1 MKKIDFLPLLLVF
14 FILSCSEQAEETSV
28 GDSGGVEDITVQD
41 ITPKDSGIRDQGGDE
56 TEDVVDMD
64 YTIRDADPKNPDN
77 GKIDSDCDG
86 LSDLEEF
93 SIIYPGGR
101 KTDPM
106 NPDTDGDG
114 IPDGVEAGRIESP
127 DPLCKR
133 YFKGD
138 ADPSSV
144 TNPISVDSDCDGIP
158 DGDEDKDRDGKRDEK
173 ETDAADPDTDRDGLP
188 DGLEV
193 SKTEPADKE
202 FCKNFI
208 PDADPA
214 TSTDP
219 LNADTDGDGINDGQ
233 VDRNHNGKADINN
246 PANPDYAGGD
256 ETDPANPD
264 SDGDGISDGQEDKN
278 RNFIVDPGET
288 DPLIK
293 NRDTDGDGIDDEKEI
308 LCGYDPNDPDMDND
322 GLKDGVEDRNSDCSV
337 NIGETDP
344 RRLDSDCDG
353 LADGEEDK
361 DKDGKVDSGETD
373 PANPDTDGD
382 GLTDGVESGRVINL
396 DAVNCRDFRADQ
408 DPDTRTDP
416 LNPDTDGDG
425 IVDGAEDG
433 NQNGKVDTGE
443 LDPRNGSDG
452 SGAAKDACA
461 TENLVKINFFDIKD
475 ADSIVALADEYRDI
489 APGEINLSKLLLNG
503 NEEGFLFVH
512 KDKNVGG
519 FLIEKVS
526 EGSDVMAEEKIIRGD
541 TPCKVPSGYLE
552 KIDCLSNPV
561 VQRFTTWDGY
571 EALSASYDYGKGEED
586 DLKGRL
592 NLIAK
597 AFLGDKVSGLFADG
611 IEKNGNHKEGWK
623 LQIEIIRRKNNKT
636 IVVGSLVSEGVY
648 KNDPLAEILRGDIT
662 NGSAIAQRGD
672 TTGVQCDIRISGN
685 PMVDFIWVVD
695 DSCSMSPYQKAVNVA
710 ATAFVDKLKNSQVDY
725 RIAAITT
732 GYWQKTLKGSNTLTK
747 NFEKVF
753 GFTKDLDEF
762 KTWFK
767 QPCELT
773 DLSCIGDEQC
783 TGTEKGVE
791 SLYDAMLNPKNNAIP
806 LLPTPNKGEPV
817 DPKKIRYGAKVVVIF
832 LSDAGD
838 QSNRE
843 GEYVNGN
850 PPSDANDGPWWD
862 NNLPAW
868 PAIFDEIS
876 RRKDIDGLIANAII
890 CSTNDCGGE
899 TKNPSLYDI
908 IVQQTNGVQGLIKDD
923 ASINT
928 TMQAIV
934 DSAIAATGISL
945 SKSPISASIK
955 VVQEDPPPKCP
966 QPTPR
971 SPVNGFDYDGI
982 FQRISFFGDCRPEK
996 PAKKIAVSYRY
1007 WIDRDRPLK
1016 DCGEC
1021 KEPFVCN
1028 TETGRCECP
1037 PDCDGKKPGK
1047 NFVCNQNNC
1056 TWVCPSECG
1065 GACSLYYVCRSDDCT
1080 CTCDENF
1087 SCNIGYRPDPE
1098 NCVCR
1103 CSAEELKCDESHEAD
1118 LEKCQCICKKD
1129 CGGCPDGF
1137 ICQPSLC
1144 YCERKPL

>member
-1 MKKIDFLPLLLVF
+1 MSRRIYLSVLALFLV
-14 FILSCSEQAEETSV
+14 LSCSDSV
-28 GDSGGVEDITVQD
+28 DNVQTNDVANTEDISSQD
-41 ITPKDSGIRDQGGDE
+41 VISKDYGYKDYGGDE
-56 TEDVVDMD
+56 IEDIIDMD

-77 GKIDSDCDG
+77 SKVDSDCDG

-114 IPDGVEAGRIESP
+114 IPDGVEAGRTESP

-133 YFKGD
+133 FFKGD
-138 ADPSSV
+138 ADPSVV
-144 TNPISVDSDCDGIP
+144 TNPVSVDSDCDGIP
-158 DGDEDKDRDGKRDEK
+158 DGVEDKNHNGKRDEG
-173 ETDAADPDTDRDGLP
+173 ETDAADIDTDKDGLL
-188 DGLEV
+188 DGLEL
-193 SKTEPADKE
+193 SKTEPADRDL
-202 FCKNFI
+202 CKNFI
-208 PDADPA
+208 ADSDPS

-219 LNADTDGDGINDGQ
+219 LNPDTDGDGIDDGKE
-233 VDRNHNGKADINN
+233 DRNHNGRVDIKDIR
-246 PANPDYAGGD
+246 NPDYAGGD
-256 ETDPANPD
+256 ETDPAKAD
-264 SDGDGISDGQEDKN
+264 TDGDGISDGNEDRN
-278 RNFIVDPGET
+278 QNFIVDPGET

-293 NRDTDGDGIDDEKEI
+293 NIDSDGDGIDDEREI
-308 LCGYDPNDPDMDND
+308 LCGYDPSDPDMDND
-322 GLKDGVEDRNSDCSV
+322 GLKDGVEDKNADCAV

-344 RRLDSDCDG
+344 RRIDTDCDG
-353 LADGEEDK
+353 IADGEEDK
-361 DKDGKVDSGETD
+361 NKNGRVEINETD
-373 PANPDTDGD
+373 PTNPDTDGD
-382 GLTDGVESGRVINL
+382 GLTDGIEAGRTVNL
-396 DAVNCRDFRADQ
+396 DVVNCKDFKGDN
-408 DPDTRTDP
+408 DPSTSTDP

-425 IVDGAEDG
+425 IMDGAEDA
-433 NQNGKVDTGE
+433 NQNGRVDEGE
-443 LDPRNGSDG
+443 LDPKDDSDG
-452 SGAAKDACA
+452 TGAVNEACS
-461 TENLVKINFFDIKD
+461 TSKLVKINFFDIID
-475 ADSIVALADEYRDI
+475 ADALLALTDEYRDN
-489 APGEINLSKLLLNG
+489 PPNEINLSRLIVNG
-503 NEEGFLFVH
+503 KEKGFIFVH

-519 FLIEKVS
+519 FIVEKQS
-526 EGSDVMAEEKIIRGD
+526 EGADVIEEEKIIRGD
-541 TPCKVPSGYLE
+541 TPCKVSSGYLQR
-552 KIDCLSNPV
+552 IDCLSNPV
-561 VQRFTTWDGY
+561 VQSFITWDGY
-571 EALSASYDYGKGEED
+571 PALLANYDYGKGSGD

-597 AFLGDKVSGLFADG
+597 AFFGDNVSGLFTDG
-611 IEKNGNHKEGWK
+611 IEQNSNHDTDWK
-623 LQIEIIRRKNNKT
+623 LQIEIIRRNNNRT
-636 IVVGSLVSEGVY
+636 ILVGSLVSSDIFSS
-648 KNDPLAEILRGDIT
+648 DPLSEILRGDIT

-672 TTGVQCDIRISGN
+672 TTGVQCDIRTSGN

-710 ATAFVDKLKNSQVDY
+710 ATAFVDKLKNSQVDF
-725 RIAAITT
+725 RIAAIST
-732 GYWQKTLKGSNTLTK
+732 GYWQKTLKNSTTLTK
-747 NFEKVF
+747 NFGKVF

-762 KTWFK
+762 RTWFK
-767 QPCELT
+767 QPCDFNDPT
-773 DLSCIGDEQC
+773 CIGDAQC

-791 SLYDAMLNPKNNAIP
+791 SLYDALLNPKNNSTP
-806 LLPTPNKGEPV
+806 LLPTPNKGESV
-817 DPKKIRYGAKVVVIF
+817 DPKKIRFGAKVVVIF

-862 NNLPAW
+862 KNLPTW

-876 RRKDIDGLIANAII
+876 KRKDIDGLIANAII

-908 IVQQTNGVQGLIKDD
+908 LVSQTNGVQGLIKDN
-923 ASINT
+923 ASIDA
-928 TMQAIV
+928 TMQVIV

-955 VVQEDPPPKCP
+955 VVQEEPPPKCP

-971 SPVNGFDYDGI
+971 HPVNGFDYDGV

-996 PAKKIAVSYRY
+996 PGSRIAVSYRY

-1037 PDCDGKKPGK
+1037 PVCDGNKPGP
-1047 NFVCNQNNC
+1047 NYVCNQNTC
-1056 TWVCPSECG
+1056 EWVCPSECG
-1065 GACSLYYVCRSDDCT
+1065 GACSLYFICKSDDCS
-1080 CTCDENF
+1080 CNCDENF
-1087 SCNIGYRPDPE
+1087 SCNIGYRPDPV
-1098 NCVCR
+1098 NCVCK

-1118 LEKCQCICKKD
+1118 LEKCQCVCKKD

-1137 ICQPSLC
+1137 VCQPSLC